1 MLLSPDE
8 VSISDL
14 ASAKEIHR
22 IGGNFLKA
30 PWYGKFSQED
40 FEEVDK
46 GIFSMRE
53 PKIHANR
60 RKLFANAFSKN
71 AIVEWEDVIQQK
83 VAMTMAGI
91 RRDVQNKGQANVLN
105 WFTFMVRSFAVSR
118 HARSVTTEAALYRQM
133 MLSPR
138 YRLAS
143 LLLVWRKEK
152 SVLFTIIILYTSGR
166 LTFFS
171 CVPQKTQFIKDLE
184 SVMMLSGISVELPWL
199 RPIFTLLQPNERLA
213 VAARAAIAETR
224 REGYASGGGGK
235 TTIFA
240 KMLAAGD
247 ANALTLP
254 QIEREASNL
263 VVAGSDTTAV
273 TLTYLV
279 YAVLSS
285 PHGIRE
291 RLSEE
296 LSHLEPG
303 FSPQEAAGLPFLS
316 LVIQETLRLYGA
328 APGES
333 DKSLVSRVFEH

>member
-1 MLLSPDE
+1 
-8 VSISDL
+8 
-14 ASAKEIHR
+14 
-22 IGGNFLKA
+22 
-30 PWYGKFSQED
+30 
-40 FEEVDK
+40 
-46 GIFSMRE
+46 
-53 PKIHANR
+53 
-60 RKLFANAFSKN
+60 
-71 AIVEWEDVIQQK
+71 
-83 VAMTMAGI
+83 
-91 RRDVQNKGQANVLN
+91 
-105 WFTFMVRSFAVSR
+105 
-118 HARSVTTEAALYRQM
+118 M
-133 MLSPR
+133 ML
-138 YRLAS
+138 
-143 LLLVWRKEK
+143 
-152 SVLFTIIILYTSGR
+152 G
-166 LTFFS
+166 
-171 CVPQKTQFIKDLE
+171 
-184 SVMMLSGISVELPWL
+184 GIAMELPWL
-199 RPIFTLLQPNERLA
+199 APIFTRLQPNERLA

-296 LSHLEPG
+296 LNHLEPG

-333 DKSLVSRVFEH
+333 HNSFVLRFFGD